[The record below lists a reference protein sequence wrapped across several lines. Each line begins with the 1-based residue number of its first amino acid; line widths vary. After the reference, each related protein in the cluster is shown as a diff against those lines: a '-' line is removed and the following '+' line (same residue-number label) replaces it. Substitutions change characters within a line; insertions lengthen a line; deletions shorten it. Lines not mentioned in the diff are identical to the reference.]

1 MYGLV
6 LEGGGAKGAFQI
18 GAWKAM
24 RELGIEIGGV
34 AGTSV
39 GALNGAM
46 IIQNDFERCYDLWY
60 NMNPSKVMNI
70 EDKLMRKLVK
80 LDITPD
86 NIQYIM
92 NQLKNILGGRGID
105 ITPLKELLKEN
116 IDEDIIRKSNKDF
129 GIVTISLSDRKPMEL
144 FIENIPE
151 GHLINYLLA
160 SANLPVFKME
170 KIDGKLYLD
179 GGFYDNIPVRL
190 LLTKG
195 YRDLIVVRLYGF
207 GRKRRVNEDGLNIT
221 YINPSNP
228 SEELGMSLD
237 FRTQRARKNL
247 KLGYYD
253 TLRVLKGLKGAKYYI
268 EPKNDDDYFIYY
280 FMNLDKDIVLKLGSI
295 LGIEDMPYR
304 RMLFEHII
312 PKLGELLDV
321 EKVGSYED
329 IVLALYERVAQRHG
343 VERFKVYSYEDFINA
358 VISKFKPSGEKISHR
373 IPKILK
379 HSDLLLRTI
388 KDDILDEIVDEFFKN
403 LS

>member
-221 YINPSNP
+221 YINPS
-228 SEELGMSLD
+228 EELGMSLD

-358 VISKFKPSGEKISHR
+358 VISKFKPSDEKISHR